1 MVDRKDKQKEYKE
14 KEGKNIDLEIC
25 LVDIRK
31 IKGMI

>member
-1 MVDRKDKQKEYKE
+1 MVGRKDKQKEYKE

-31 IKGMI
+31 IEVII